1 MHAMQPSQLE
11 VRQDLAAVLT
21 ISFATLQLSC
31 RTHIKRGQQSLATLC
46 ATSWPRGSNGRVEIF
61 KAPWRIHHASWLLTE
76 SHSPVYSVLRQ
87 PRGSPSQSRM
97 THEQSTTVGCCG
109 KRSKERCDAKSSKER
124 GGRRLDEICSGA
136 LSHRMRHRWRKFCRF
151 AARVGFP
158 RMEECGT

>member
-1 MHAMQPSQLE
+1 MHAMQPLQLE

-76 SHSPVYSVLRQ
+76 SHAAQYTRSFD
-87 PRGSPSQSRM
+87 SR
-97 THEQSTTVGCCG
+97 ED
-109 KRSKERCDAKSSKER
+109 RLAKAE
-124 GGRRLDEICSGA
+124 
-136 LSHRMRHRWRKFCRF
+136 
-151 AARVGFP
+151 
-158 RMEECGT
+158 